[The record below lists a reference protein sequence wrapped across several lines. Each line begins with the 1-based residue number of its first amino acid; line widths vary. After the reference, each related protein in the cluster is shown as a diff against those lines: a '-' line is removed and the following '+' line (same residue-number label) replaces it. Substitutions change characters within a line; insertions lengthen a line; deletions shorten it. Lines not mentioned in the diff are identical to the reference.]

1 MAVSRVWKGVVET
14 RRLSTHVS
22 IRHHLI
28 FPCQIIL
35 LARLLTLTMGIFD
48 CRYRFTT
55 SLTRK
60 GNCGNLFINT
70 LSIEMHS
77 FLFEIPTGTM
87 SKKVF
92 LYAQSRYFPNH
103 NNMAALVRVRT
114 HTLKA
119 SYTNWMSEIGLEP
132 SDAQVVPCAV
142 PLFYMCSCSFGGLLV
157 YINSVTN
164 YINSTQI
171 CVSPKG
177 NVLVHKLD
185 HRIRNRTQW

>member
-35 LARLLTLTMGIFD
+35 LARLLALTMGIFD

-70 LSIEMHS
+70 SSIEMHS

-92 LYAQSRYFPNH
+92 LYAQSRYFSNH
-103 NNMAALVRVRT
+103 
-114 HTLKA
+114 
-119 SYTNWMSEIGLEP
+119 EIWHDLIACGL
-132 SDAQVVPCAV
+132 SRYK
-142 PLFYMCSCSFGGLLV
+142 L
-157 YINSVTN
+157 
-164 YINSTQI
+164 STQTGWKKQGSNPAMHGFDPVLYHYSI
-171 CVSPKG
+171 CVP
-177 NVLVHKLD
+177 VLSGVC
-185 HRIRNRTQW
+185 

>member
-1 MAVSRVWKGVVET
+1 MAVSRVLRKGVVET
-14 RRLSTHVS
+14 CRLSTHVS

-28 FPCQIIL
+28 FLCQIIL
-35 LARLLTLTMGIFD
+35 LARLITLTMGIFD

-103 NNMAALVRVRT
+103 EDMAAFGSLSIDRLLFGLV
-114 HTLKA
+114 
-119 SYTNWMSEIGLEP
+119 SEFLRERLPVMI
-132 SDAQVVPCAV
+132 V
-142 PLFYMCSCSFGGLLV
+142 
-157 YINSVTN
+157 
-164 YINSTQI
+164 
-171 CVSPKG
+171 K
-177 NVLVHKLD
+177 
-185 HRIRNRTQW
+185 

>member
-1 MAVSRVWKGVVET
+1 MVET
-14 RRLSTHVS
+14 RRLSTNIS
-22 IRHHLI
+22 ICHHLI

-60 GNCGNLFINT
+60 GKRGNLFINT

-103 NNMAALVRVRT
+103 KNMPYL
-114 HTLKA
+114 HGSK
-119 SYTNWMSEIGLEP
+119 NIGIVSTETPFLT
-132 SDAQVVPCAV
+132 
-142 PLFYMCSCSFGGLLV
+142 SFLLV
-157 YINSVTN
+157 SR
-164 YINSTQI
+164 
-171 CVSPKG
+171 KG
-177 NVLVHKLD
+177 NCAF
-185 HRIRNRTQW
+185 RYSRC